1 MVSFDVS
8 SLYTNVP
15 VDEAINE
22 AADLLYSGN
31 LNRPPVDKVTIVKLL
46 ELASKDVVMLT
57 HDGYYRQ
64 IDGLAMGAKPAPPLA
79 NIWLSKFEPIIRDTA
94 TIFERYMDDIIREI
108 KIQDIKAKLDQ
119 LNQLHPKL
127 KFTIEIEENGRLPFL
142 DMEICHVGNRLSST
156 WYVKP
161 TDTGLIMNFHALAP
175 RRYKKSV
182 VRSFVH
188 RIYRCCSTRENVLSS
203 LDRAREILDKNQYPL
218 SFYNPIIQET
228 LQKIEEADEQETAP
242 NTNIPTEPATAKH
255 LFKIQ
260 YRGPVTD
267 KFVKTLFEIKA
278 PVVPVITIRKIR
290 TFVSTLKAKIPDNI
304 ASRVVYK
311 ITCPSCHACYV
322 GLTDR
327 HSCTRFGE
335 HKTRSKEPVRKHF
348 EPCAKR
354 KALFSDMTI
363 LHRTTKSIAFLE
375 TLEALYIRE
384 LKPTLNIRD

>member
-1 MVSFDVS
+1 
-8 SLYTNVP
+8 
-15 VDEAINE
+15 
-22 AADLLYSGN
+22 
-31 LNRPPVDKVTIVKLL
+31 
-46 ELASKDVVMLT
+46 MLT

-94 TIFERYMDDIIREI
+94 VIFERYMDDIIREI

-119 LNQLHPKL
+119 INQLHPKL

-156 WYVKP
+156 WYLKP

-182 VRSFVH
+182 VQSFVH
-188 RIYRCCSTRENVLSS
+188 RISRCCSTRENVLSS
-203 LDRAREILDKNQYPL
+203 LDRAKGILDKNQYPP

-228 LQKIEEADEQETAP
+228 LQKISEADEQETAP
-242 NTNIPTEPATAKH
+242 DPSISTEPATTKH

-290 TFVSTLKAKIPDNI
+290 TFVSTLKAKVPVEI

-322 GLTDR
+322 GQTDR

-335 HKTRSKEPVRKHF
+335 HKTRS
-348 EPCAKR
+348 
-354 KALFSDMTI
+354 
-363 LHRTTKSIAFLE
+363 
-375 TLEALYIRE
+375 IRAC
-384 LKPTLNIRD
+384 P